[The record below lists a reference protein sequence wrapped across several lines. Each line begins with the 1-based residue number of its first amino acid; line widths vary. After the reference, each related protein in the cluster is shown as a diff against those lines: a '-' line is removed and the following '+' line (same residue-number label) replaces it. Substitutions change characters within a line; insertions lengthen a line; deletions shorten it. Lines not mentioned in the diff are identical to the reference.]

1 MRALIVLSLG
11 IVGFVLLGQLVAQ
24 QRATPD
30 PPGPTPPPVTSPG
43 TAGVGERLGE
53 SVDRGLNTLGDRL
66 KKGWAEARR
75 SVDEMGV
82 QGRVYGRLH
91 WDKAI
96 ADAPIDISVQNENN
110 VTLSGSVPDEA
121 AHSTA
126 VKLAQ
131 DTVGVGQVVDHLTV
145 SSTGISTVPP
155 RTDVPPPVPTTPK
168 VPQ

>member
-1 MRALIVLSLG
+1 MRALVVLSLG

-30 PPGPTPPPVTSPG
+30 PPGPTPPPVTNP
-43 TAGVGERLGE
+43 GVGERLGE
-53 SVDRGLNTLGDRL
+53 SVDRGLNTLGDKLR
-66 KKGWAEARR
+66 KGWAEVRR

-121 AHSTA
+121 AHTTA
-126 VKLAQ
+126 LKLAQ

-145 SSTGISTVPP
+145 SATGITTVPP
-155 RTDVPPPVPTTPK
+155 RTNTPPPVPTTPK
-168 VPQ
+168 APQ

>member
-1 MRALIVLSLG
+1 MRALIVLTLG

-24 QRATPD
+24 ERATPD
-30 PPGPTPPPVTSPG
+30 PPGPTPPPVTNP
-43 TAGVGERLGE
+43 GVGERLGE
-53 SVDRGLNTLGDRL
+53 SVDRGLNTLGDKLR
-66 KKGWAEARR
+66 KGWAEARR
-75 SVDEMGV
+75 SIDEMGV

-96 ADAPIDISVQNENN
+96 GDAKIEISVQNDNY
-110 VTLSGSVPDEA
+110 VTLSGTVPDEA
-121 AHSTA
+121 ARMTA

-131 DTVGVGQVVDHLTV
+131 DTVGVGQVTDHLTV
-145 SSTGISTVPP
+145 AGSGISTVPP

>member
-1 MRALIVLSLG
+1 MRALVFLTLG
-11 IVGFVLLGQLVAQ
+11 ICGFVLLGQLVAQ

-30 PPGPTPPPVTSPG
+30 PPGPSTKPP
-43 TAGVGERLGE
+43 GVGQQLGE
-53 SVDRGLNTLGDRL
+53 SVDHGLNKLGDKLRS
-66 KKGWAEARR
+66 GWAEIRQ

-96 ADAPIDISVQNENN
+96 ANASIDVSVQNDNN

-121 AHSTA
+121 AHTTA

-131 DTVGVGQVVDHLTV
+131 DTVGVGRVEDHLTV
-145 SSTGISTVPP
+145 SGSGISTSPP
-155 RTDVPPPVPTTPK
+155 KSDTFPPIPKTTPPAG
-168 VPQ
+168 VPRQ

>member
-1 MRALIVLSLG
+1 MRALFVLSLG

-30 PPGPTPPPVTSPG
+30 PPGPSPQPP
-43 TAGVGERLGE
+43 GVGQQLGE
-53 SVDRGLNTLGDRL
+53 SVDRGLNKLGDKLRT
-66 KKGWAEARR
+66 GWAEVRR

-96 ADAPIDISVQNENN
+96 ANASIDISVQNDNN

-121 AHSTA
+121 AHATA

-131 DTVGVGQVVDHLTV
+131 DTVGVGRVEDHLTV
-145 SSTGISTVPP
+145 SSGGISTTPP
-155 RTDVPPPVPTTPK
+155 KIETAPSIPTTTPPAG
-168 VPQ
+168 VPQQ